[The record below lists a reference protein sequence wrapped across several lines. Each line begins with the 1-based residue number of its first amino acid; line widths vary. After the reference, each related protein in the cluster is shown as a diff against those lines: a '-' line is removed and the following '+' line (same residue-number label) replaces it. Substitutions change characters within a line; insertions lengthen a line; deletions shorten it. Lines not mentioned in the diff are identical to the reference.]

1 MEKPKLIVFD
11 MDGVIVDVSRSYRD
25 TARRTARLFFN
36 GILSEEDLPD
46 PLFSLTDLAR
56 VKQAGGLNND
66 WELTYHVLS
75 LLLTK
80 VKMPADGPVQSGWT
94 CHAELLSLCDVSG
107 LARFLKTTTAPLAE
121 LHNRQPSP
129 DNPWIVRMS
138 EGDVGTGNVIKQI
151 FQEIYLGGKLFRK
164 TYGIPPDCHPG
175 GGLID
180 RETLLIP
187 ISIFTSMAEDHLLS
201 LATGRPRAEAEHALS
216 RFSLEPYFDMIYTL
230 DECLEEEKNIFEKTG
245 KRTSLSKPHPFML
258 DAIAR
263 NFSEKVDEWYYV
275 GDMPDDMMAASRSA
289 YPYIGLGILHSTP
302 DKDALQAD
310 LVKAGAADII
320 SNADGILNYFTSS

>member
-25 TARRTARLFFN
+25 TVRRTARLFFN

-80 VKMPADGPVQSGWT
+80 VEMPADGPVQS
-94 CHAELLSLCDVSG
+94 V
-107 LARFLKTTTAPLAE
+107 
-121 LHNRQPSP
+121 SP

-138 EGDVGTGNVIKQI
+138 EGDVGTGNIIKQI

-201 LATGRPRAEAEHALS
+201 LATGRPRAEAEHALA

-289 YPYIGLGILHSTP
+289 YPYRGLGILHSTP
-302 DKDALQAD
+302 DKDALQAG

-320 SNADGILNYFTSS
+320 NNADGILNYFTSS